1 MPPRSPF
8 TLSKQERLKSRSTI
22 QQLFTSGNSYTIFPY
37 RLVWIVNNEMPNHTQ
52 NPLQAAFSVSTR
64 YSKRSN
70 QRNRIKRQM
79 RESYRLQKK
88 TLQDLLTQQ
97 QKQLSI
103 MFIFVGKEPL
113 EYDFLYE
120 KMQQSL
126 DKLCYWLQ
134 KPPRKNTPS

>member
-1 MPPRSPF
+1 MPPRSLF

-22 QQLFTSGNSYTIFPY
+22 QQLFASGNSYTIFPY
-37 RLVWIVNNEMPNHTQ
+37 RLVWTIWDNPNNERE
-52 NPLQAAFSVSTR
+52 PLQAGFSVSTR

-70 QRNRIKRQM
+70 QRNYIRRRM

-88 TLQDLLTQQ
+88 TLYKLLTEQ
-97 QKQLSI
+97 QKHLSI
-103 MFIFVGKEPL
+103 MFIFIGKEPL
-113 EYDFLYE
+113 EYSFLYE

-134 KPPRKNTPS
+134 KPPRKSTSS

>member
-1 MPPRSPF
+1 
-8 TLSKQERLKSRSTI
+8 
-22 QQLFTSGNSYTIFPY
+22 
-37 RLVWIVNNEMPNHTQ
+37 
-52 NPLQAAFSVSTR
+52 
-64 YSKRSN
+64 
-70 QRNRIKRQM
+70 
-79 RESYRLQKK
+79 LQKK